1 MVTKRCEKQSKSEK
15 NTNHRS
21 KISST
26 TEEKDTFVV
35 SAKRLKLHGAVF
47 AAGALSSHRNILMT
61 ALVNDLIVV
70 QRRIVAHGANS
81 GQFYKAVIVST
92 LDRSVSFQS
101 GMKIQH
107 KGRLH
112 ATALYREATLH
123 RDFVNINEHERRSVV
138 QDSKC
143 D

>member
-1 MVTKRCEKQSKSEK
+1 MIKRCEKQSKSEK

-26 TEEKDTFVV
+26 TEEKDIFVV

-47 AAGALSSHRNILMT
+47 AAGEFSLHRNILMT
-61 ALVNDLIVV
+61 ARVHYLIVV
-70 QRRIVAHGANS
+70 QRRIVAHRTNS

-92 LDRSVSFQS
+92 LDGSVSFQS
-101 GMKIQH
+101 GRKIQH

-112 ATALYREATLH
+112 ATALFREATLY
-123 RDFVNINEHERRSVV
+123 RNFVNIHEHERQPVV